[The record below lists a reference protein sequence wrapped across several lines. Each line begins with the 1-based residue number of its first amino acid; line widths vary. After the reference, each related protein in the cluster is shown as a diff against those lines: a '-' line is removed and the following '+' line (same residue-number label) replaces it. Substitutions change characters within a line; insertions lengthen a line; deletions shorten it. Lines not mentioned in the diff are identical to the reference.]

1 MKTKII
7 LGPPG
12 TGKTEYL
19 LRRIEEELADG
30 TDPTRIGYF
39 AYTVKAAN
47 EARTRAMSRF
57 QHLDK
62 KDFMYFRTLHSLAF
76 RQLGVTKNDVMKDEH
91 FRELSNLLG
100 IKLSNTNRKMD
111 TFGFQMQDDVF
122 AKVID
127 MARVRNIT
135 LKQQFQEIGH
145 LEGGWM
151 KLKYI
156 ADGIKE
162 YKKTRN
168 LYDFTDMI
176 IQFNKSNNDEI
187 IPEFD
192 VFIIDEAQ
200 DLLPIQWTMVKKIMN
215 KAARVYVA
223 GDDDQSIFKWAGA
236 NPQDLI
242 GLNGERFILDK
253 SHRVPLEVHKIAT
266 KLINK
271 VKNRIPKV
279 WAPKTSES
287 RGSVLT
293 HVTRNSVYQQIEK
306 DKGQWLIMARD
317 NYTLEQIAEE
327 MRVRGFYY
335 SMYGIPSVSTKR
347 LTAIMAWTD
356 LSKNKKAISVD
367 RIRTMYHYMTVKKG
381 VAYGHKGLSTADPE
395 NYIPSKS

>member
-135 LKQQFQEIGH
+135 LKQ
-145 LEGGWM
+145 
-151 KLKYI
+151 
-156 ADGIKE
+156 
-162 YKKTRN
+162 
-168 LYDFTDMI
+168 
-176 IQFNKSNNDEI
+176 
-187 IPEFD
+187 
-192 VFIIDEAQ
+192 
-200 DLLPIQWTMVKKIMN
+200 
-215 KAARVYVA
+215 
-223 GDDDQSIFKWAGA
+223 
-236 NPQDLI
+236 
-242 GLNGERFILDK
+242 
-253 SHRVPLEVHKIAT
+253 
-266 KLINK
+266 
-271 VKNRIPKV
+271 
-279 WAPKTSES
+279 
-287 RGSVLT
+287 
-293 HVTRNSVYQQIEK
+293 
-306 DKGQWLIMARD
+306 
-317 NYTLEQIAEE
+317 
-327 MRVRGFYY
+327 
-335 SMYGIPSVSTKR
+335 
-347 LTAIMAWTD
+347 
-356 LSKNKKAISVD
+356 
-367 RIRTMYHYMTVKKG
+367 
-381 VAYGHKGLSTADPE
+381 
-395 NYIPSKS
+395 